1 MIVKRHCVTVKFFMD
16 AFDEETPEDT
26 AELLSGCLEEDHYEC
41 SVLSQE
47 DVTDDPDGGY

>member
-1 MIVKRHCVTVKFFMD
+1 MTFTRHCVTVKFFIED
-16 AFDEETPEDT
+16 WCEETTLKT
-26 AELLSGCLEEDHYEC
+26 AELLSGCLEEDNYEH